1 MPAPNLGAAI
11 GRAARLRPDGA
22 TLLLAAAS
30 LIGAGLI
37 LAREVNYGVGTT
49 LDSVAYISAARNAAD
64 GNGFVVLH
72 DQSHFVNYPPLFP
85 MLLVLADLLGVDP
98 LRAAG
103 YLNAAAYGAAVFIA
117 SAWLRRKV
125 QSALLV
131 AWATVA
137 LMIAPPLVYAGALAA
152 AEAAFIPLTLAG
164 LLSLI
169 AYLNGEPKRSLL
181 IVAAAFAG
189 LALFTRWFGAS
200 LVLTAVLLL
209 LLQRDAAL
217 RQRAADVL
225 LYLTIAMTP
234 ICLWLARNLLQI
246 GRLSNHGDIPP
257 AFSFT
262 ENLST
267 LLLRF
272 TEALSGWSRLGRAA
286 YSRLT
291 DYADGAGAT
300 LIGLGLL
307 LAIGVSAALFVLLTG
322 KPRLRWR
329 PRQSDPSFILATSII
344 VYAVSVVAM
353 ISYRGVESFG
363 IRYYAPVHIP
373 MLLLATLL
381 LDRFLEARRNRRSAA
396 ADGAGLSAAFARNA
410 ASIAVAGA
418 LALWLLPQANLYADR
433 FQLHLNEGL
442 GITSRSWEE
451 SELIRHLRANP
462 PQGEYELASNI
473 RGQVYLLVGLPVTHH
488 EIPCDAEGLHGLAR
502 WMRGDGKDLY
512 VIWSNREDSC
522 ITPDEIRSALD
533 AETAADLADG
543 AILIARNSR

>member
-11 GRAARLRPDGA
+11 SRAARLRPDGA

-85 MLLVLADLLGVDP
+85 MLLALADLLGVDP

-103 YLNAAAYGAAVFIA
+103 YLNAAAYGVAVFIA
-117 SAWLRRKV
+117 SAWLRRRV

-131 AWATVA
+131 AWATAA
-137 LMIAPPLVYAGALAA
+137 LIVAPPLVYAGALAA
-152 AEAAFIPLTLAG
+152 AEAVFIPLTLAG

-169 AYLNGEPKRSLL
+169 AYMNGAPKRSLL
-181 IVAAAFAG
+181 IVAAVFAG

-200 LVLTAVLLL
+200 LVLTGVLLL
-209 LLQRDAAL
+209 LFQRDAAL
-217 RQRAADVL
+217 RQRAVSIL
-225 LYLTIAMTP
+225 LYSAIAMTP

-267 LLLRF
+267 LMLRF
-272 TEALSGWSRLGRAA
+272 AEALSGWSRLGRAA

-307 LAIGVSAALFVLLTG
+307 LAIGVSAALFVLLKG
-322 KPRLRWR
+322 KLHLRWR
-329 PRQSDPSFILATSII
+329 PRQSDPAFILALFVI

-363 IRYYAPVHIP
+363 VRYYAPVHIP
-373 MLLLATLL
+373 MLLLAALL
-381 LDRFLEARRNRRSAA
+381 LDCFLEAGRNRRSAA
-396 ADGAGLSAAFARNA
+396 ADGAGLRAAFARHGA
-410 ASIAVAGA
+410 AIAVAGT

-433 FQLHLNEGL
+433 FQLHLSEGL
-442 GITSRSWEE
+442 GITSQSWGE
-451 SELIRHLRANP
+451 SELIRRLRANP
-462 PQGEYELASNI
+462 PRGEYEIASNI
-473 RGQVYLLVGLPVTHH
+473 RGQVYLLVGLPVRHH
-488 EIPCDAEGLHGLAR
+488 EIPCDAEGLRGLAR
-502 WMRGDGKDLY
+502 WMHGDGKDLY
-512 VIWSNREDSC
+512 VIWSNREASC
-522 ITPDEIRSALD
+522 VTPDEIRSALD
-533 AETAADLADG
+533 AETAAELADG
-543 AILIARNSR
+543 AILIARKSG

>member
-22 TLLLAAAS
+22 TLLLAVAS

-85 MLLVLADLLGVDP
+85 MLLALADLLGVDP

-117 SAWLRRKV
+117 SLWLRRRV

-137 LMIAPPLVYAGALAA
+137 LIVAPPLVYAGALAA
-152 AEAAFIPLTLAG
+152 AEAVFIPLTLAG

-169 AYLNGEPKRSLL
+169 AYMNGEPKRSLL
-181 IVAAAFAG
+181 IVAAVFAG

-200 LVLTAVLLL
+200 LALTGVLLL
-209 LLQRDAAL
+209 LFQRDAVL
-217 RQRAADVL
+217 RQRAVNIL
-225 LYLTIAMTP
+225 LYSAIAMTP

-246 GRLSNHGDIPP
+246 GKLSNHGDIPP

-267 LLLRF
+267 LMLRF
-272 TEALSGWSRLGRAA
+272 AEALSGWSRLGRAA

-300 LIGLGLL
+300 LIGLVLL
-307 LAIGVSAALFVLLTG
+307 LAIGVSAALFVLLKG

-329 PRQSDPSFILATSII
+329 PRRSDPAFILALFVL
-344 VYAVSVVAM
+344 VYAFSVVAM

-363 IRYYAPVHIP
+363 VRYYAPVHIP
-373 MLLLATLL
+373 VLLLAALL
-381 LDRFLEARRNRRSAA
+381 LDRFLEAGRNRRTAA
-396 ADGAGLSAAFARNA
+396 ADGVGLRAAFARHGPA
-410 ASIAVAGA
+410 IAVAGA
-418 LALWLLPQANLYADR
+418 LILWLLPQANLYADR
-433 FQLHLNEGL
+433 FQLHLSEGL
-442 GITSRSWEE
+442 GITSQSWEE
-451 SELIRHLRANP
+451 SELIRRLRANP

-488 EIPCDAEGLHGLAR
+488 EIPCDAEGLRGLAR
-502 WMRGDGKDLY
+502 WMHGDGKDLY
-512 VIWSNREDSC
+512 VIWSNREASC

-533 AETAADLADG
+533 AETAAELADG
-543 AILIARNSR
+543 AILIARKPG

>member
-1 MPAPNLGAAI
+1 MSAPNLGAAI

-30 LIGAGLI
+30 LIAAGLI

-72 DQSHFVNYPPLFP
+72 NQSHFVNYPPLFP
-85 MLLVLADLLGVDP
+85 MLLAVADLLGVDP

-117 SAWLRRKV
+117 SVWLRRMV

-137 LMIAPPLVYAGALAA
+137 LIIAPPLVYVGALAT

-181 IVAAAFAG
+181 IAAAAFAG

-200 LVLTAVLLL
+200 LVLSGVLLL
-209 LLQRDAAL
+209 LFQRDAAL
-217 RQRAADVL
+217 RQRAADIL
-225 LYLTIAMTP
+225 LYSAIAMTP

-267 LLLRF
+267 LMLRF
-272 TEALSGWSRLGRAA
+272 AEALSGWSRLGRAA
-286 YSRLT
+286 YFRLT

-307 LAIGVSAALFVLLTG
+307 LAIGVSAALFVLLKG
-322 KPRLRWR
+322 KRHLRWR
-329 PRQSDPSFILATSII
+329 PRQSDPAFILALFVI
-344 VYAVSVVAM
+344 VYAVSVVAL

-363 IRYYAPVHIP
+363 VRYYAPVHIP
-373 MLLLATLL
+373 MLLLAALL
-381 LDRFLEARRNRRSAA
+381 LDRFLEARRNRRTAA
-396 ADGAGLSAAFARNA
+396 ANGAGIRAAFARNTA
-410 ASIAVAGA
+410 AIAVAGA
-418 LALWLLPQANLYADR
+418 LILWLLPQANLYADR
-433 FQLHLNEGL
+433 FQLHLSEGL

-473 RGQVYLLVGLPVTHH
+473 RGQVYLLVGLPVRHH

-512 VIWSNREDSC
+512 VIWSNREASC

-543 AILIARNSR
+543 AILIARKSG